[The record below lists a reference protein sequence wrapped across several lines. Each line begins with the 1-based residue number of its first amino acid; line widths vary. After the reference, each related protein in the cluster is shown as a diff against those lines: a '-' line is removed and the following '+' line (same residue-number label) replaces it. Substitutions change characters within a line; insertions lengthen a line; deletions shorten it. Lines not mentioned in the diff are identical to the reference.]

1 MNDEFMVI
9 IGATAVMAAVVM
21 GWWAVT
27 GARSRPVGDDEAD
40 LRLRSLSDPTSG
52 RVLGP
57 AVRWVGERLT
67 QWSPRRRLVTWQRR
81 IDRAGLAGS
90 WNPATLL
97 GARLMAALTLGA
109 VFAVRFALG
118 PSSGRAVTL
127 AGAAV
132 LGWLLP
138 DVWLVRRGERRRVE
152 MQQAVADTIDQL
164 AVLVRAGL
172 GVDAAL
178 ARCANSDGG
187 PLGRE
192 LARVV
197 QELRLGASRQQAL
210 TDMVERTG
218 VDDLRAV
225 VTALTQAE
233 QLGVPVSDTL
243 RIQADEVRA
252 RRRQRAAEHAQKLPV
267 KILLPLVVCIFPVL
281 LIVLLGPAV
290 LTVIDELG
298 R

>member
-1 MNDEFMVI
+1 MSGEALAVV
-9 IGATAVMAAVVM
+9 GAASVMAAMVTA
-21 GWWAVT
+21 WWAVT
-27 GARSRPVGDDEAD
+27 GARSGPSGGDEAD
-40 LRLRSLSDPTSG
+40 LRLRSLSAPTAG
-52 RVLGP
+52 RVMVP
-57 AVRWVGERLT
+57 AMRWVGEQLT
-67 QWSPRRRLVTWQRR
+67 RWSPRQRLAGWQRR
-81 IDRAGLAGS
+81 IDRAGLAGR
-90 WNPATLL
+90 WNAATLL
-97 GARLMAALTLGA
+97 GARLMAALALGA

-118 PSSGRAVTL
+118 PSTGRAL
-127 AGAAV
+127 ALVGAAA
-132 LGWLLP
+132 LGWMAP
-138 DVWLVRRGERRRVE
+138 DVWLVRRGERRRLE
-152 MQQAVADTIDQL
+152 MMHAVADTIDQL

-178 ARCANSDGG
+178 ARCAHSDAG

-197 QELRLGASRQQAL
+197 QELRLGATRQQAL

-218 VDDLRAV
+218 VNDLRAV

-243 RIQADEVRA
+243 RIQAEEVRA
-252 RRRQRAAEHAQKLPV
+252 RRRQRAAEHAMKLPV

-290 LTVIDELG
+290 LTVLDELG
-298 R
+298 G

>member
-1 MNDEFMVI
+1 MVVV
-9 IGATAVMAAVVM
+9 GAAAVMAAVVT

-27 GARSRPVGDDEAD
+27 GARSVPDGGDEAD
-40 LRLRSLSDPTSG
+40 VRLRSLSEPTSG
-52 RVLGP
+52 RVVTP
-57 AVRWVGERLT
+57 AMRWLGERLT
-67 QWSPRRRLVTWQRR
+67 RWSPRRRLVAWQRR
-81 IDRAGLAGS
+81 IDRAGVAGT
-90 WNPATLL
+90 WTPATLL
-97 GARLMAALTLGA
+97 GVRLMVALTLGA

-118 PSSGRAVTL
+118 PSTGRGVTL
-127 AGAAV
+127 LGAAV

-138 DVWLVRRGERRRVE
+138 DMWLVRRGERRRAE

-178 ARCANSDGG
+178 ARCAHSDGG

-197 QELRLGASRQQAL
+197 QELRLGATRQQAL